1 MSTSILLIGK
11 PHSSK
16 TVFLSQ
22 FYSKLQKN
30 KSKLKLYK
38 SVDDLSPISGARE
51 ALASGKEPQATPSEK
66 SVKFYLP
73 IQVAEKQVD
82 LKCPEYGGEQV
93 LNIVENRELNKEWIA
108 SIKESNSWVLF
119 IRLNN
124 LNKSLDISDVTYS
137 EQQQQQQSSE
147 EQTSETEYKISD
159 QSFFIELLQIL
170 LHSKGTDYHR
180 LNNKLKLT
188 IVLTCWDEMNTTEKP
203 NTLLKSKLPLLHN
216 FLKSNWDESYLN
228 IIGLSAQGFS
238 LNTAENKEKY
248 QIEGPEEFG
257 YLVLPDGTQTND
269 ITELIEQSLL

>member
-1 MSTSILLIGK
+1 MGTSILLIGK

-51 ALASGKEPQATPSEK
+51 ALASGQEPQTTPSEK

-82 LKCPEYGGEQV
+82 LKYPEYGGEQV
-93 LNIVENRELNKEWIA
+93 LSIVENRELNKEWTT
-108 SIKESNSWVLF
+108 SIQESNSWILF

-124 LNKSLDISDVTYS
+124 VNKPLDISDVTYS
-137 EQQQQQQSSE
+137 EQHHKNSKE
-147 EQTSETEYKISD
+147 PMSETEYKISD

-170 LHSKGTDYHR
+170 LHAKGTDCHR
-180 LNNKLKLT
+180 VNNKQKLT
-188 IVLTCWDEMNTTEKP
+188 IVLTCWDEMNTEEKP
-203 NTLLKSKLPLLHN
+203 YDILKSKLPLLLN
-216 FLKSNWDESYLN
+216 FLESNWDKNYMN
-228 IIGLSAQGFS
+228 IVGLSAQGFS
-238 LNTAENKEKY
+238 LTTLENKEKY

-269 ITELIEQSLL
+269 ITELIEQALL

>member
-1 MSTSILLIGK
+1 MGTSILLIGK

-38 SVDDLSPISGARE
+38 PVDDLSPIAGARE
-51 ALASGKEPQATPSEK
+51 ALASGEEPQTTPSEK

-93 LNIVENRELNKEWIA
+93 LSIVENRELNKEWTN
-108 SIKESNSWVLF
+108 SIEESDSWILF

-124 LNKSLDISDVTYS
+124 VNKSLDISDVTYS
-137 EQQQQQQSSE
+137 EQHHKNSKEPVSE
-147 EQTSETEYKISD
+147 IEYKISD

-170 LHSKGTDYHR
+170 LHAKEKDYHR
-180 LNNKLKLT
+180 LIDKPKLT
-188 IVLTCWDEMNTTEKP
+188 IVLTCWDEMNTEEKP
-203 NTLLKSKLPLLHN
+203 YDVLKSKLPLLLN
-216 FLKSNWDESYLN
+216 FLESNWYENYLN
-228 IIGLSAQGFS
+228 IVGLSAQGFS
-238 LNTAENKEKY
+238 LSTPENKEKY

-257 YLVLPDGTQTND
+257 YLVLPDGAQTID
-269 ITELIEQSLL
+269 ITELIEQAL

>member
-1 MSTSILLIGK
+1 MGTSILLIGK

-51 ALASGKEPQATPSEK
+51 ALASGEEPLTTPSEK

-73 IQVAEKQVD
+73 IQLAEKQVD

-93 LNIVENRELNKEWIA
+93 LSIVENRELNKEWAA
-108 SIKESNSWVLF
+108 SIQESNSWILF

-124 LNKSLDISDVTYS
+124 VNKPLDISDVTYS
-137 EQQQQQQSSE
+137 EQHHKNAKE
-147 EQTSETEYKISD
+147 LVSETEYKISD

-170 LHSKGTDYHR
+170 LHAKGTDYHKV
-180 LNNKLKLT
+180 NYKMKLT
-188 IVLTCWDEMNTTEKP
+188 IVLTCWDEMNTEEKP
-203 NTLLKSKLPLLHN
+203 YDVLQSKLPLLLN
-216 FLKSNWDESYLN
+216 FLESNWDENYLN
-228 IIGLSAQGFS
+228 IVGLSAQGFS
-238 LNTAENKEKY
+238 LTTPENKEKY

-269 ITELIEQSLL
+269 ITELIGQALL

>member
-1 MSTSILLIGK
+1 MGTSILLIGK

-51 ALASGKEPQATPSEK
+51 ALASGEEPQTTPSEK

-93 LNIVENRELNKEWIA
+93 LSIVENRELNKEWTA
-108 SIKESNSWVLF
+108 SIQESNSWILF

-124 LNKSLDISDVTYS
+124 VNKPLDISDVTYS
-137 EQQQQQQSSE
+137 EQHHKNAKE
-147 EQTSETEYKISD
+147 PVSETEYKISD

-170 LHSKGTDYHR
+170 LHAKGTDYHKV
-180 LNNKLKLT
+180 NDKQKLT
-188 IVLTCWDEMNTTEKP
+188 IVLTCWDEMNTEEKP
-203 NTLLKSKLPLLHN
+203 YNVLQSKLPLLLN
-216 FLKSNWDESYLN
+216 FLESNWDKNYMN
-228 IIGLSAQGFS
+228 IVGLSAQGFS
-238 LNTAENKEKY
+238 LTTPENKEKY

-257 YLVLPDGTQTND
+257 YLVLPDGAQTND
-269 ITELIEQSLL
+269 ITELIEQALL

>member
-1 MSTSILLIGK
+1 MGTSILLIGK

-38 SVDDLSPISGARE
+38 SVDDLSPISEARE
-51 ALASGKEPQATPSEK
+51 ALASGEEPQTTPSEK

-93 LNIVENRELNKEWIA
+93 LNIVENRELNKEWTT
-108 SIKESNSWVLF
+108 SIKESNSWILF

-124 LNKSLDISDVTYS
+124 INKPLDISDVTYS
-137 EQQQQQQSSE
+137 EQHQKSSK
-147 EQTSETEYKISD
+147 EQVSETEYKISD
-159 QSFFIELLQIL
+159 QSFFIELLQIF
-170 LHSKGTDYHR
+170 LHAKGTDYHKV
-180 LNNKLKLT
+180 NDKPKLT
-188 IVLTCWDEMNTTEKP
+188 IVLTCWDEMNTQENP
-203 NTLLKSKLPLLHN
+203 YEVLKSKLPLLLN
-216 FLKSNWDESYLN
+216 FLESNWDNGYLN
-228 IIGLSAQGFS
+228 IMGLSAQGFS
-238 LNTAENKEKY
+238 LTTAKNKEKY

-257 YLVLPDGTQTND
+257 YIVLPGGTKIND
-269 ITELIEQSLL
+269 ITELIEYALL

>member
-51 ALASGKEPQATPSEK
+51 SLASGEEPQTTPSEK

-73 IQVAEKQVD
+73 IQLAEKQVD

-93 LNIVENRELNKEWIA
+93 LSIVENRELNKEWAA
-108 SIKESNSWVLF
+108 SIKESNSWILF

-124 LNKSLDISDVTYS
+124 VNKSLDISDVTYS
-137 EQQQQQQSSE
+137 ELNHKNAK
-147 EQTSETEYKISD
+147 EQISETEYKISD
-159 QSFFIELLQIL
+159 QSFFIELLQIF
-170 LHSKGTDYHR
+170 LHAKGTDYHKV
-180 LNNKLKLT
+180 NYKTKLT
-188 IVLTCWDEMNTTEKP
+188 IVLTCWDEMNTEEKP
-203 NTLLKSKLPLLHN
+203 YDVLQSKLPLLLN
-216 FLKSNWDESYLN
+216 FLESNWDENYLN
-228 IIGLSAQGFS
+228 IVGLSAQGFS
-238 LNTAENKEKY
+238 LTTPENKEKY

-269 ITELIEQSLL
+269 ITELIGQALL

>member
-51 ALASGKEPQATPSEK
+51 ALASGEEPQTTPSEK

-93 LNIVENRELNKEWIA
+93 LSIVENRELNKEWTT
-108 SIKESNSWVLF
+108 SIQESDSWILF

-124 LNKSLDISDVTYS
+124 VNKSLDISDVTYS
-137 EQQQQQQSSE
+137 EQHQKSSE
-147 EQTSETEYKISD
+147 DPLSETEYKISD

-170 LHSKGTDYHR
+170 LHAKGTDYHR
-180 LNNKLKLT
+180 LNDKLKLT
-188 IVLTCWDEMNTTEKP
+188 IVLTCWDEMNTEEKP
-203 NTLLKSKLPLLHN
+203 YDVLQSKLPLLLN
-216 FLKSNWDESYLN
+216 FLESNWDESYLN

-238 LNTAENKEKY
+238 LTTPENKEKY

-257 YLVLPDGTQTND
+257 YLVLPDGAQTND
-269 ITELIEQSLL
+269 ITELIEQALL

>member
-1 MSTSILLIGK
+1 MGTSILLIGK

-51 ALASGKEPQATPSEK
+51 ALASGEEPQTTPSEK

-93 LNIVENRELNKEWIA
+93 LSIVENRELNKEWTA
-108 SIKESNSWVLF
+108 SIQESNSWILF

-124 LNKSLDISDVTYS
+124 VNKPLDISDVTYS
-137 EQQQQQQSSE
+137 EQHHKNPKEPVSDA
-147 EQTSETEYKISD
+147 EYKISD

-170 LHSKGTDYHR
+170 LHAKGTDYHKV
-180 LNNKLKLT
+180 NDKPKLT
-188 IVLTCWDEMNTTEKP
+188 IVLTCWDEMNTEEKP
-203 NTLLKSKLPLLHN
+203 YNVLQSKLPLLLN
-216 FLKSNWDESYLN
+216 FLESNWDKNYLN
-228 IIGLSAQGFS
+228 IVGLSAQGFS
-238 LNTAENKEKY
+238 LTTPENKEKY

-257 YLVLPDGTQTND
+257 YLVLPDGAQTND
-269 ITELIEQSLL
+269 ITELIEQALL

>member
-1 MSTSILLIGK
+1 MGTSILLIGK

-51 ALASGKEPQATPSEK
+51 ALASGQEPQTTPSEK

-93 LNIVENRELNKEWIA
+93 LSIVENRELNKEWTT
-108 SIKESNSWVLF
+108 SIQESNSWILF

-124 LNKSLDISDVTYS
+124 VNKPLDISDVTYS
-137 EQQQQQQSSE
+137 EQHHKNSKE
-147 EQTSETEYKISD
+147 PMSETEYKISD

-170 LHSKGTDYHR
+170 LHAKGTDCHR
-180 LNNKLKLT
+180 VNNKQKLT
-188 IVLTCWDEMNTTEKP
+188 IVLTCWDEMNTEEKP
-203 NTLLKSKLPLLHN
+203 YDILKSKLPLLLN
-216 FLKSNWDESYLN
+216 FLESNWDKNYMN
-228 IIGLSAQGFS
+228 IVGLSAQGFS
-238 LNTAENKEKY
+238 LTTLENKEKY

-257 YLVLPDGTQTND
+257 YLVLPDGVQTND
-269 ITELIEQSLL
+269 ITELIEQALL

>member
-1 MSTSILLIGK
+1 MATSILLIGK

-38 SVDDLSPISGARE
+38 SVDDLSPIAGARE
-51 ALASGKEPQATPSEK
+51 ALASGEEPQTTPSEK

-73 IQVAEKQVD
+73 IQVDEEQVD

-93 LNIVENRELNKEWIA
+93 LSIVENRELNKEWKT
-108 SIKESNSWVLF
+108 SIQESNSWILF

-124 LNKSLDISDVTYS
+124 VNKPLDLSYVTYS
-137 EQQQQQQSSE
+137 EQHQKDARESAFES
-147 EQTSETEYKISD
+147 EYKISD

-170 LHSKGTDYHR
+170 LHSKEIDYHK
-180 LNNKLKLT
+180 LNDKPKLT
-188 IVLTCWDEMNTTEKP
+188 VVLTCWDEMNTQEKP
-203 NTLLKSKLPLLHN
+203 YDVLKSKLPLLLN
-216 FLKSNWDESYLN
+216 FLESNWDESYLN
-228 IIGLSAQGFS
+228 IVGLSAQGFA
-238 LNTAENKEKY
+238 LTTQENKEKY

-257 YLVLPDGTQTND
+257 YLVLPNGTQTND
-269 ITELIEQSLL
+269 ITELIEQALL

>member
-1 MSTSILLIGK
+1 MGTSILLIGK

-38 SVDDLSPISGARE
+38 SVDDLSPISAARE
-51 ALASGKEPQATPSEK
+51 ALASGDEPQTTPSEK

-73 IQVAEKQVD
+73 IQVADKQID

-93 LNIVENRELNKEWIA
+93 LSIVENREINKEWSTLIQ
-108 SIKESNSWVLF
+108 ESNNWILF

-124 LNKSLDISDVTYS
+124 LNKHLDISDITYS
-137 EQQQQQQSSE
+137 EKHRKNSE
-147 EQTSETEYKISD
+147 ESVSETEYKISD

-170 LHSKGTDYHR
+170 LHTKGTDYHKV
-180 LNNKLKLT
+180 NDKIKLT
-188 IVLTCWDEMNTTEKP
+188 IVLTCWDEINTEEKP
-203 NTLLKSKLPLLHN
+203 CDVLKSKLPLLLN
-216 FLKSNWDESYLN
+216 FLESNWNETFLS
-228 IIGLSAQGFS
+228 IVGLSAQGFS
-238 LNTAENKEKY
+238 LTTLENKEKY

-257 YLVLPDGTQTND
+257 YLVLPDGDQTND
-269 ITELIEQSLL
+269 ITELIEKALL